1 MIYGSYGPFSSLW
14 SHHWV
19 TQLSPGQSMCANLDF
34 KCLGWTVLLAWCRNR
49 ESNWSCLA
57 LSPVRHAL
65 NHRFT
70 PSITSADR
78 WLTNCVSV
86 LPPFRVERGFD
97 RWPTVLLM
105 TGGHRVD
112 SLFRYKHFGT
122 LLTVVPS
129 SLSSPDHPSHCLWW
143 WVWRGLFRSNFWQ
156 WHYGVSTV
164 SG

>member
-1 MIYGSYGPFSSLW
+1 MIYGSYDPFSSLW

-70 PSITSADR
+70 PSITSANR

-86 LPPFRVERGFD
+86 LPPFRVERWFN
-97 RWPTVLLM
+97 RWRTVLLM
-105 TGGHRVD
+105 GGRVTGLIPCSGINILGHFWLLFHPPFHLPITHPTASDDGFGASYSVLTSD
-112 SLFRYKHFGT
+112 SGIMA
-122 LLTVVPS
+122 
-129 SLSSPDHPSHCLWW
+129 
-143 WVWRGLFRSNFWQ
+143 
-156 WHYGVSTV
+156 
-164 SG
+164 